1 MRVRG
6 HIGYSNYN
14 TDITPYYNYWYYA
27 NANANLEISSHAI
40 QYGVEA
46 QFLWDFLNI
55 GEHTLGWHFAPI
67 GLEGSTF
74 FGKIT
79 ATGGDTFT
87 NANSADLKTQ
97 TKFSY
102 IVSTGLHYYYNAQH
116 MVFATYRSRYYG
128 TDFSSAS
135 GANNVRFRYYA
146 YANHLFMLGYAYKF

>member
-1 MRVRG
+1 MG
-6 HIGYSNYN
+6 FSK
-14 TDITPYYNYWYYA
+14 
-27 NANANLEISSHAI
+27 
-40 QYGVEA
+40 YGVA
-46 QFLWDFLNI
+46 YTWL
-55 GEHTLGWHFAPI
+55 AI

-79 ATGGDTFT
+79 ATGGNTFT

-102 IVSTGLHYYYNAQH
+102 IVSTGLHYYYNAKH

-128 TDFSSAS
+128 NDFSSAS